1 MARAVAGLVEL
12 LEDLLGQDLAQLD
25 TPLVEAVDVPDGA
38 LDKSQVLVVDDEGTQ
53 LSRADDVA
61 DEDGCSRAVAEEA
74 LVGDELLRGALSPQ
88 LVVRLANHQSL
99 SLSKVVGGKHLLV
112 QVVVDGVVRLGSQDE
127 VGGDELGALVDKLEE
142 GVLSVGAGLAK
153 QNGA

>member
-12 LEDLLGQDLAQLD
+12 LEDLLSQDLAQLD
-25 TPLVEAVDVPDGA
+25 TPLVEAVDVPEGT
-38 LDKSQVLVVDDEGTQ
+38 LDESQVLVVDDEGAQ

-61 DEDGCSRAVAEEA
+61 DEDGRGRAVAEEA
-74 LVGDELLRGALSPQ
+74 LVGDELLRGSLSPE
-88 LVVRLANHQSL
+88 LVVCLANHQSL

-112 QVVVDGVVRLGSQDE
+112 QVVVDGVVRLGGQDE

-142 GVLSVGAGLAK
+142 GVLGVGAGLTK